1 MAALPRRSQSFE
13 AGELERFFTALLSGA
28 ESLPARGTP
37 AAAASA
43 AAAPAQQTESL
54 SKHAPPVVSQIEV
67 TARSDSWPI
76 EVWIDLSV
84 LRRRTSLPA
93 VEEETSAAEADW
105 EPPPWQPS
113 WQREPHLPTPESATS

>member
-1 MAALPRRSQSFE
+1 MAALPQKSQSFE

-28 ESLPARGTP
+28 ESLPVRGTP
-37 AAAASA
+37 DVSSA
-43 AAAPAQQTESL
+43 AAVPAQQTVSL
-54 SKHAPPVVSQIEV
+54 SKSAPPVASRIGV
-67 TARSDSWPI
+67 TTRPDPWPI

-113 WQREPHLPTPESATS
+113 WQREPHLPTPKFATS